1 MFVFYQKRKNMKRK
15 NIIKLCLSA
24 GLVVGIATA
33 CSDEFLTREPQ
44 GQYSP
49 SSLQTAKGVEG
60 ILVGAYA
67 MIDGQGLDG
76 QDAWNNDI
84 QSWVFGGIAS
94 DDAYKG
100 TDAGDQ
106 PEQSFIEKWDF
117 QPTNNHIKNKWR
129 GLFKGVAR
137 SNDVINTLK
146 NVKDIGDDRRKQIVA
161 EARFLRGLFHFEAKK
176 MWKNIPYIDENIY
189 NLNDLE
195 STKVPNDK
203 DAWPFIEADFK
214 AAMDALPATQAQVGR
229 PTKWAAMAFLAK
241 AYMYQGWNISTGAA
255 NTAKLQAA
263 KALLDQIVASGKFKL
278 MDNFRDNHDANTR
291 NNAESIFEIQYASSS
306 ASGDAADAGVGLAHP
321 YTSPWGCCGFYQP
334 SQNLVNA
341 YKTDANGLPLLD
353 SFNDSDVK
361 NDQGVDLDAAYTPYE
376 GMLDPRLDHTV
387 GRRGILF
394 IDYKIH
400 NRDFIRDQTYAG
412 PYSPKK
418 HIPSKAFTGVNGWA
432 NLTSNN
438 YRIMRYSMIL
448 LWLAEC
454 EVELGNLER
463 ARDLVNQ
470 IRARAANPAGF
481 VQKATQ
487 GATRDAYT
495 LVFDSKGAPVPAAN
509 YNVKPYASAWSNQA
523 TARKAVRFET
533 RLEFAMEGH
542 RFFDLVRWGIAAET
556 LNAYNAVESTKRV
569 YKKGGVFVKGKHEF
583 FPIPQEAIDRSE
595 KDGKPTLTQDPSYK

>member
-1 MFVFYQKRKNMKRK
+1 MKSK
-15 NIIKLCLSA
+15 NIIKFSLTFALAA
-24 GLVVGIATA
+24 GIVTA
-33 CSDEFLTREPQ
+33 CNDDFLTREPQ

-49 SSLQTAKGVEG
+49 SALQTAKGVEG
-60 ILVGAYA
+60 VLLGAYG
-67 MIDGQGLDG
+67 MLDGQGLDG

-84 QSWVFGGIAS
+84 QSWVFGGLAS

-106 PEQSFIEKWDF
+106 PEQSFIERYDF
-117 QPTNNHIKNKWR
+117 QPTNGHIKNKWR

-137 SNDVINTLK
+137 SNDALNTLK
-146 NVKDIGDDRRKQIVA
+146 AVTDINADRKKQIEA
-161 EARFLRGLFHFEAKK
+161 EARFLRGVFHFEAKK
-176 MWKNIPYIDENIY
+176 MWKNIPYIDDKTY

-203 DAWPFIEADFK
+203 DAWPSIEADFQ
-214 AAMDALPATQAQVGR
+214 AAMAVLPDKQAQVGR

-241 AYMYQGWNISTGAA
+241 AYMYQGFNISTGAA

-263 KALLDQIVASGKFKL
+263 KALLDQIVASGRFKL
-278 MDNFRDNHDANTR
+278 VDNFRDNHDASTR
-291 NNAESIFEIQYASSS
+291 NNVESIFEIQYAASS
-306 ASGDAADAGVGLAHP
+306 ANSDAANAGVGLAHP

-334 SQNLVNA
+334 SQNLVNSFR
-341 YKTDANGLPLLD
+341 TDANGLPLLD
-353 SFNDSDVK
+353 TFNDVDVK
-361 NDQGVDLDAAYTPYE
+361 SDQGVAQDDPYE
-376 GMLDPRLDHTV
+376 PSTANLDPRLDHTV

-418 HIPSKAFTGVNGWA
+418 HIPSKAFTGIAGWG

-454 EVELGNLER
+454 EVELGNLDKAR
-463 ARDLVNQ
+463 ALVNQ
-470 IRARAANPAGF
+470 IRNRAANPSGF
-481 VQKATQ
+481 VQKAIQ
-487 GATRDAYT
+487 GSSRDSYT
-495 LVFDSKGAPVPAAN
+495 LVFDSKGNPVPAAN
-509 YNVKPYASAWSNQA
+509 YVIKPYSAAWTDAA

-533 RLEFAMEGH
+533 RLEFGMEGH

-556 LNAYNAVESTKRV
+556 LNKYNTVEATRRV
-569 YKKGGVFVKGKHEF
+569 YKKGANFVKGKHEF

-595 KDGKPTLTQDPSYK
+595 KDGKPTLIQDPSYK